1 MTGLRKTVE
10 AISTV
15 GATRTSLRTTIPNEV
30 RKVIEIHDKDKIKW
44 TVTLDNENPLITV
57 EVLGK
62 GNNKSKIPEM
72 NVK

>member
-15 GATRTSLRTTIPNEV
+15 GKTRTSLRTTIPNEV

>member
-15 GATRTSLRTTIPNEV
+15 GKTRTSLRTTIPNEV

-44 TVTLDNENPLITV
+44 TVTLDNENPSISV